1 MSRDHDIGQD
11 NDEPGDSR
19 RIGTL
24 HSVGGTKVAG
34 FPGDVGVER
43 EQLVPEGGKTAA
55 RVLGYSLRILRILR
69 ILRDLRNGRYD
80 DHTSSL

>member
-1 MSRDHDIGQD
+1 MSKDHDIGQD
-11 NDEPGDSR
+11 NDEPGDSC

-34 FPGDVGVER
+34 FPGDVGVEGV
-43 EQLVPEGGKTAA
+43 QLVPVGGKTAV
-55 RVLGYSLRILRILR
+55 RVLDYSLRILR
-69 ILRDLRNGRYD
+69 DLSDGRYD